1 LVVKNGNL
9 YTTGS
14 STYLRPPVATTYEF
28 QPVTTAPF
36 GGGVAPYSMLGMAAP
51 DANRV
56 AVGASLFVIGWP
68 PGALIGLPADSPLHE
83 QWYEHVFDDAI
94 LSMEANYHETW
105 LLVDGE
111 GGPPP
116 PPSGFWTSFN
126 LTYEI
131 P

>member
-1 LVVKNGNL
+1 MPG
-9 YTTGS
+9 TAD
-14 STYLRPPVATTYEF
+14 PV
-28 QPVTTAPF
+28 
-36 GGGVAPYSMLGMAAP
+36 
-51 DANRV
+51 ANRV

-68 PGALIGLPADSPLHE
+68 PGTLIGLPVDSPLNE
-83 QWYEHVFDDAI
+83 QWYEHIFDDAI
-94 LSMEANYHETW
+94 LSMEANYLETW
-105 LLVDGE
+105 LLVAGE